1 MLLSSYITKSYYVFN
16 DVEYEKVIEKIIKEE
31 KRRKIKVTKED
42 NVERPTLIFK
52 NMFQNPSPWM
62 GYTDELTKDY
72 METQENFANISN
84 PNNDFATQ
92 YKSSLSEKEIKN
104 IQSKIDR
111 NKETYKKIRKVNE
124 GLSEQFKILSNHIK
138 NFESKKEDTINVK
151 EFEEWKKSIRIK
163 DNKEK
168 QLVEN
173 FKVEEKLKKKLNN
186 YQETLRHM
194 I

>member
-1 MLLSSYITKSYYVFN
+1 MNKIIRNISVIIIFFGFMLLSSYITKSYYVFN
-16 DVEYEKVIEKIIKEE
+16 DVEYEKVIDKIIKEE

-138 NFESKKEDTINVK
+138 NFESKKEDA
-151 EFEEWKKSIRIK
+151 
-163 DNKEK
+163 
-168 QLVEN
+168 
-173 FKVEEKLKKKLNN
+173 LK
-186 YQETLRHM
+186 
-194 I
+194 